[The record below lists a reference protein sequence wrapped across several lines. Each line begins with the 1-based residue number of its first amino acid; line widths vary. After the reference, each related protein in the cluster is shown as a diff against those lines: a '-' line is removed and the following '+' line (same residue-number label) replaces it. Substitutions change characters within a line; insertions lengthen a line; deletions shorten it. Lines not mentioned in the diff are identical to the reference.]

1 MLSYKE
7 EESIKKMNEQIYG
20 MWLLLNIASFF
31 EWKEWKKVRQDH
43 HNLKE
48 EYQKY
53 IQYID
58 DFSSLLWPLWWT
70 LFWSVSVPEAEQA
83 VNEIKKWN
91 NARAEEI
98 LCKMIS
104 KMIPWYK
111 IRFSKNLL
119 RPFYIRKNIL
129 LLALKDH
136 EEKRYHASIPVLLL
150 CIDGI
155 ISDVTPEQKWAFS
168 EGSHL
173 VIPNSIVWYQWGL
186 PQIIRLFSSVRRKTN
201 EERIEIPYRN
211 WILHGHDIN
220 YYNEITAHKTL
231 ALLFAVFDWVKD
243 KQEYQKKTRQTPI
256 EEKSW
261 KDFFWDFKK
270 NHDEKKYQE
279 NLLSSWEK
287 RSWTELEII
296 VKERRYSQNTPE
308 KLIYDNFLALKL
320 KKYWL
325 VAQQLWSFLMN
336 NMTIKQ
342 YAGMLRNIM
351 RNIEF
356 LDFQIITIEDEAPA
370 VSQIEYVVS
379 YTIENVLKKKKIIQ
393 RLIYENDE
401 GTPLVRGASWWTR
414 KTVFRI
420 DDLLWIEFDLAS
432 NFLS

>member
-1 MLSYKE
+1 M
-7 EESIKKMNEQIYG
+7 
-20 MWLLLNIASFF
+20 
-31 EWKEWKKVRQDH
+31 
-43 HNLKE
+43 
-48 EYQKY
+48 
-53 IQYID
+53 
-58 DFSSLLWPLWWT
+58 
-70 LFWSVSVPEAEQA
+70 
-83 VNEIKKWN
+83 
-91 NARAEEI
+91 
-98 LCKMIS
+98 
-104 KMIPWYK
+104 
-111 IRFSKNLL
+111 
-119 RPFYIRKNIL
+119 
-129 LLALKDH
+129 
-136 EEKRYHASIPVLLL
+136 

-308 KLIYDNFLALKL
+308 KLIYDNFFSIKTEEILT
-320 KKYWL
+320 
-325 VAQQLWSFLMN
+325 SCS
-336 NMTIKQ
+336 TIMIFSYEQ
-342 YAGMLRNIM
+342 Y
-351 RNIEF
+351 
-356 LDFQIITIEDEAPA
+356 D
-370 VSQIEYVVS
+370 Y
-379 YTIENVLKKKKIIQ
+379 
-393 RLIYENDE
+393 
-401 GTPLVRGASWWTR
+401 
-414 KTVFRI
+414 
-420 DDLLWIEFDLAS
+420 
-432 NFLS
+432 